1 MLSKYKQFFRKKKKK
16 TREFVQSRWWSLLGV
31 RVCGWIWLPVT
42 CSLSNLWPTPWFTHT
57 SWLIPTL
64 FVLFFS
70 DLNFFFYWSIV
81 ALQCHVSFCCIAKWI
96 SYMYTYIPSFLDFLP
111 IQVTTEHWVE
121 YPELYSRF
129 SLVMYFIHSINSV
142 HMSTPISQFI
152 TYPQFS
158 PWYPCICSLCLC
170 LYFCFVNKII
180 FINFF
185 RFHIYALI
193 YVFFFLFLT

>member
-1 MLSKYKQFFRKKKKK
+1 
-16 TREFVQSRWWSLLGV
+16 
-31 RVCGWIWLPVT
+31 
-42 CSLSNLWPTPWFTHT
+42 
-57 SWLIPTL
+57 
-64 FVLFFS
+64 
-70 DLNFFFYWSIV
+70 
-81 ALQCHVSFCCIAKWI
+81 
-96 SYMYTYIPSFLDFLP
+96 MYTYIPSFLDFLP

-158 PWYPCICSLCLC
+158 PWCPCICSLHLC
-170 LYFCFVNKII
+170 LYFCFVNKNI

-185 RFHIYALI
+185 RFLIYALK
-193 YVFFFLFLT
+193 YVFFPLSDLIHSVWQSLGPSTSLQMTQFCSFLWQSMPQICRWHRPYGRKWKGTKKPLDESESGGWKIWLKAQR